1 MALSGKLQ
9 TRNNPEHNSKG
20 FMGIFASY
28 SMLERNLSDFHTSH
42 RATSSDLE
50 LC

>member
-1 MALSGKLQ
+1 MVLSGKLQ

-20 FMGIFASY
+20 FMGIFVSY
-28 SMLERNLSDFHTSH
+28 SMLERNFSGFHTSQ
-42 RATSSDLE
+42 RATYSDLE